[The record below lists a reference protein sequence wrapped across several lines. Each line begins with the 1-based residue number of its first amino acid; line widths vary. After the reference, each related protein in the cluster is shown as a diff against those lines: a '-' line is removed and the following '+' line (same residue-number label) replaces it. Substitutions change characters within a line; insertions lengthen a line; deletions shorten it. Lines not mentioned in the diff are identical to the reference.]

1 MGGQGVILLDPGVDQ
16 SLHLLH
22 LLWLHA
28 PRQVEVKAQPLCL
41 QITQQQLGKA
51 LRKKERTREE
61 TYSHNEILC
70 MVQAWTKPEQLR
82 ICGTNKKENKGEDQS
97 TSLGH

>member
-28 PRQVEVKAQPLCL
+28 PRQVEVKAQPLRL
-41 QITQQQLGKA
+41 QIAQQQLGKSST
-51 LRKKERTREE
+51 KERED
-61 TYSHNEILC
+61 
-70 MVQAWTKPEQLR
+70 
-82 ICGTNKKENKGEDQS
+82 KGGDMYPC
-97 TSLGH
+97 